1 MNQEQRT
8 ERLILLRLSRECE
21 RGRRSHSPPS
31 RTSDFYNLAKP

>member
-21 RGRRSHSPPS
+21 GGRCSAPPS